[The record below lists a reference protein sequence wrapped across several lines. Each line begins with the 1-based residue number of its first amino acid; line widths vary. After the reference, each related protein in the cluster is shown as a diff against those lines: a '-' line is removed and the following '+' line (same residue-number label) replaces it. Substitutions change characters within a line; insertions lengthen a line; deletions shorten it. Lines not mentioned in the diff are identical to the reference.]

1 MRLMRPLSTFVGA
14 LLLAFS
20 AYGQIDREDRGLS
33 LSDDS
38 LRLGVKAGINRS
50 SPAGDLENPGN
61 AIKPRITAVAEVA
74 LSEKLFIQPELSIY
88 QHQIKGD
95 IAEEVTLN
103 RFLLGQTTTAS
114 GNVNEN
120 TTLSYLSLSG
130 LAKGTVVKT
139 NGFRVSI
146 LAGVYLSF
154 LADQQSNSDG
164 VYQVGFVSNDANAKS
179 DYQSLDLGGEG
190 GLALAYEVG
199 PGSVTLDIR
208 ASVGLLDVYQNS
220 TVKGQG
226 RTTENKE
233 VGSGI
238 AIRNQTLPSIM
249 VGYLYNL

>member
-38 LRLGVKAGINRS
+38 LRLGVKAGVNRS
-50 SPAGDLENPGN
+50 SPAGDFKNPGN
-61 AIKPRITAVAEVA
+61 AIKARITAVAEVG

-95 IAEEVTLN
+95 IAEDVTLN
-103 RFLLGQTTTAS
+103 RFVPDQTITAR
-114 GNVNEN
+114 GVVNEN

-146 LAGVYLSF
+146 LAGAYLSF
-154 LADQQSNSDG
+154 LADQQNNSDG
-164 VYQVGFVSNDANAKS
+164 LYRVGFDSDDANAQS

-199 PGSVTLDIR
+199 PGSVTLDAR

-220 TVKGQG
+220 TLKGQG
-226 RTTENKE
+226 RTREKKE

-249 VGYLYNL
+249 FGYLHNF